1 MWYSMANKRPPL
13 GTTPDD
19 KNRSSRPGTSARR
32 SQRSSN
38 KSTEPVARIER
49 PQSLVVQVEQALRQ
63 AIADGTFV
71 DDRLPTEVDLAE
83 TFGVSRETVRR
94 ATEVL
99 QAEGL
104 LTKFRRRGTLLQ
116 GAVPTPSRLAA
127 DVSAPVAYVQAD
139 YRAAGGDQ
147 VADGSAALMLHG
159 AVDAAGRH
167 NIDVVVRAATPDK
180 LRATISELAAR
191 RRVRGG
197 IVASF
202 ADDKALRKLG
212 GLRLPLVLADH
223 DAPVPK
229 LGSVRDDSAEGAR
242 RAVEH
247 LAGLGHRRIAYIH
260 WERAEL
266 NVWRLRG
273 FREGMHA
280 ARLPVRRAYEL
291 SAPITPAG
299 AAAAVDAWSKLT
311 PRPTAL
317 VTFNN
322 TLATAVIESLERLG
336 VKVPAEVSVVGCG
349 GAEIIGLTTCQTDWY
364 DVGRQAMEMLLAS
377 AAMSGAAPPGAAALG
392 AAQVEHRLLAPKLH
406 VGRTSGP
413 VAASLG
419 GE

>member
-1 MWYSMANKRPPL
+1 MAKKR
-13 GTTPDD
+13 T
-19 KNRSSRPGTSARR
+19 RSKPAP
-32 SQRSSN
+32 
-38 KSTEPVARIER
+38 EPVARIER

-63 AIADGTFV
+63 AIADGAFV

-99 QAEGL
+99 QGEGL

-116 GAVPTPSRLAA
+116 AAVPTPAMPVAA
-127 DVSAPVAYVQAD
+127 IAAPVAVVQAD
-139 YRAAGGDQ
+139 YRATGGDQ

-159 AVDAAGRH
+159 AVDAAGRR
-167 NIDVVVRAATPDK
+167 NVDVVVRAVTPDK
-180 LRATISELAAR
+180 LRTTLAELAAR

-197 IVASF
+197 VVASF
-202 ADDKALRKLG
+202 ADDKVLRKLG

-223 DAPVPK
+223 DVPVPK

-291 SAPITPAG
+291 TAPITPAG
-299 AAAAVDAWSKLT
+299 AEAAVDAWSKLA

-317 VTFNN
+317 VAFNN
-322 TLATAVIESLERLG
+322 TLAAAVIESLERRG
-336 VKVPAEVSVVGCG
+336 VKVPADVSVVGCG
-349 GAEIIGLTTCQTDWY
+349 GAEIIGLSTCQTDWY
-364 DVGRQAMEMLLAS
+364 DVGRQAMEMLLA
-377 AAMSGAAPPGAAALG
+377 AADSQAGAR
-392 AAQVEHRLLAPKLH
+392 VEHRLLAPTLR
-406 VGRTSGP
+406 VGRTCGP
-413 VAASLG
+413 VASGTG